1 MAKDLITPEIQ
12 AGIIEAFE
20 SVGGVDYLTEIA
32 LRDPQTFCKLLAK
45 LIPVEVKAE
54 INTVSVDLR
63 QAMTEADARLN
74 MLESKSDER

>member
-32 LRDPQTFCKLLAK
+32 LRDPPTFCRLLAK
-45 LIPVEVKAE
+45 IIPAEVQAQ
-54 INTVSVDLR
+54 ISIASVNLR